1 MSSIKTTSPL
11 PIPQR
16 AGLTALSVAVA
27 LACADP
33 AMAQGQLMLEEII
46 VTAQKREQNMQD
58 VPISIVAASGERLIQ
73 TGVSNLTDLGMISS
87 GLSITDSNAYVFPI
101 IRGVGSFIQGSSTNS
116 SVAVYLDGVYVPRMT
131 STSMEMD
138 NVQSVEVLKG
148 PQVTLYGRNAT
159 AGSINIITA
168 TARPGDEL
176 SGSISATYGEY
187 EQKRITGTVAT
198 GLGDKFAIH
207 ASGYWVER
215 DGYVEQ
221 LADYNLDVTR
231 DGELREAKCGDDL
244 DSLCEYG
251 GQVKLTYAPTERLDF
266 TLAVR
271 FSDFN
276 DTLSSG
282 GRQVSPDTAIAALES
297 GALPLPPP
305 PQPYQFATKYGT
317 AYGHYNR
324 RRGDDLAY
332 TLTVGY
338 ETDKHSFTSLSS
350 YYESSSHT
358 STDLFSANV
367 PTAGFNGVQ
376 PTTNL
381 QQEFYV
387 RSNYDGALNW
397 LLGGNYFHEESDN
410 TVKLDQILGSWVL
423 TSQVAENENDAYAV
437 YGELYYA
444 LTEKITLTGG
454 LRYTD
459 EQVEATAVFDLFG
472 MVPPGT
478 TQHESDDEV
487 TYRVVADYS
496 TDWGMMY
503 ASVSSGFKSGGI
515 NATNLAG
522 EPFDSEKITAYEVG
536 VKSTLMDGR
545 LRLNSSA
552 FYYDFTD
559 IQAGIVGGPTG
570 GAQYFLNGDE
580 ADLSGIEMDFDAA
593 ITEGL
598 MLWGGVTY
606 LIDNEYSDF
615 DVAGDPNVGIPPVS
629 VSGNKMVGASEFSA
643 VLGLLYDYSLGD
655 SGRIALST
663 NIAYEGGYY
672 TNIENSLG
680 TGGLDSDANFTLWNA
695 RASYIF
701 PSDKL
706 ELAVWVNN
714 ITDEEYTRG
723 GLAALNNA
731 TILSQDGK
739 PQEVGATLT
748 YRF

>member
-1 MSSIKTTSPL
+1 M
-11 PIPQR
+11 
-16 AGLTALSVAVA
+16 SVAVA
-27 LACADP
+27 LACTDP
-33 AMAQGQLMLEEII
+33 VMAQGAGMLEEVI
-46 VTAQKREQNMQD
+46 VTAQKRQENIQD
-58 VPISIVAASGERLIQ
+58 VPISIVAASGERLIE

-87 GLSITDSNAYVFPI
+87 GLAITDSNAYVFPI

-116 SVAVYLDGVYVPRMT
+116 SVAVYLDGIYVPRMT

-159 AGSINIITA
+159 AGAINIITA
-168 TARPGDEL
+168 TAKPGEEL

-187 EQKRITGTVAT
+187 DQRKITGNVSS
-198 GLGDKFAIH
+198 GLGDKFAIN
-207 ASGYWVER
+207 ATAYWVER
-215 DGYVEQ
+215 DGYVDQ
-221 LADYNLDVTR
+221 LADFNLDVTN
-231 DGELREAKCGDDL
+231 DGEVRSVNCGDDL

-251 GQVKLTYAPTERLDF
+251 GQVKLTYVPTDRLNL
-266 TLAVR
+266 TLAAR
-271 FSDFN
+271 FSDF
-276 DTLSSG
+276 DDSLSSG
-282 GRQVSPDTAIAALES
+282 GRQVSPDTANAVLQS
-297 GALPLPPP
+297 GALPLPP
-305 PQPYQFATKYGT
+305 QTYQFATKYGT

-332 TLTVGY
+332 TLTAEY
-338 ETDKHSFTSLSS
+338 EGDKHTFTSLTS
-350 YYESSSHT
+350 YYQGSSHT
-358 STDLFSANV
+358 STDLFSAQV

-376 PTTNL
+376 PTENT

-397 LLGGNYFHEESDN
+397 LLGANYFLEESDN
-410 TVKLDQILGSWVL
+410 TVKLDQILGTWVI
-423 TSQVAENENDAYAV
+423 TSQVAKNKNDAYAA
-437 YGELYYA
+437 YGELYYE
-444 LTEKITLTGG
+444 LNDRITLTGG

-459 EQVEATAVFDLFG
+459 EQVEATAIVDIFG
-472 MVPPGT
+472 TVAPGT
-478 TQHESDDEV
+478 TQHESDDET

-522 EPFDSEKITAYEVG
+522 KPFKSEKITAYEVG
-536 VKSTLMDGR
+536 AKSTLMDGR

-580 ADLSGIEMDFDAA
+580 ADLSGIEADFEAA
-593 ITEGL
+593 LTEGL
-598 MLWGGVTY
+598 MVWGGITY
-606 LIDNEYSDF
+606 LIDNEYSKF
-615 DVAGDPNVGIPPVS
+615 DVEGDANVGIPPLS

-643 VLGLLYDYSLGD
+643 VLGLLYDYTLGN
-655 SGRIALST
+655 SGSIVLST

-680 TGGLDSDANFTLWNA
+680 TGGLDSDADFTLWNA
-695 RASYIF
+695 RATYIF
-701 PSDKL
+701 PSDKI

-723 GLAALNNA
+723 GLAALNNS